1 VPEVQGD
8 FIIMATAVAPRLY
21 EKYKKELAPQLKEE
35 FGYTNLL
42 AIPRL
47 DRIVV
52 SMGVKEGAS
61 DIKILDQA
69 AVELAAI
76 TGQKPKVCRAKKSIS
91 AFKLREGSPIGLK
104 VTLRRARMYEFLDR
118 LVNVAMPRIRDFRGI
133 PLKSFDGQGNYS
145 FGIEEQIIFTEVEYD
160 KILKTQGMNITF
172 VTTAKIEDEARRLL
186 ELLGVPFRKK

>member
-1 VPEVQGD
+1 
-8 FIIMATAVAPRLY
+8 MATVISPRLY
-21 EKYKKELAPQLKEE
+21 EKYKKEVATQLKEE
-35 FGYTNLL
+35 FGYSNLL
-42 AIPRL
+42 ATPKL

-133 PLKSFDGQGNYS
+133 PVKSFDGQGNYS
-145 FGIEEQIIFTEVEYD
+145 FGIEEQIIFPEVEYD

-172 VTTAKIEDEARRLL
+172 VTTAKTEQEAKRLL

>member
-1 VPEVQGD
+1 
-8 FIIMATAVAPRLY
+8 MATVVSPRLY
-21 EKYKKELAPQLKEE
+21 EKYKSEIAPQLKKE
-35 FGYTNLL
+35 FGYPNFM
-42 AIPRL
+42 AIPKV

-76 TGQKPKVCRAKKSIS
+76 TSQKAKVCRAKKSIS

-104 VTLRRARMYEFLDR
+104 VTLRKARMYEFLDR

-133 PLKSFDGQGNYS
+133 SANSFDGQGNYS
-145 FGIEEQIIFTEVEYD
+145 FGIEEQIIFPEVEYD
-160 KILKTQGMNITF
+160 KIIKTQGMNITF
-172 VTTAKIEDEARRLL
+172 VTTANTEDEARRLL